1 LEENIQPIIELK
13 KLLSMDCKIQKIYPA
28 SPASDAEVNIV
39 TVSVICPKGETHSIR
54 AFREEASTLRE
65 YVRLLKIKE

>member
-1 LEENIQPIIELK
+1 
-13 KLLSMDCKIQKIYPA
+13 MDCKIQKIYPA